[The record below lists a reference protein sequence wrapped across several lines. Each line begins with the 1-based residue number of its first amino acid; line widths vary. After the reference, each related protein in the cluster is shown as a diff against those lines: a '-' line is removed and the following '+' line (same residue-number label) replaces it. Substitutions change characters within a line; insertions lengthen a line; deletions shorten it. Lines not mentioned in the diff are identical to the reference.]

1 MATIMSP
8 GMSEPHPHD
17 RHDRNDRL
25 RAAAPVLAATAVL
38 LAVLIGGALLASNL
52 VDVGLLFMTNR

>member
-8 GMSEPHPHD
+8 GMSEPHTHD
-17 RHDRNDRL
+17 RHDRHDRL

-52 VDVGLLFMTNR
+52 VDVGLLFMKNR

>member
-8 GMSEPHPHD
+8 GMSEAHVHD
-17 RHDRNDRL
+17 RHDRHDRL

-38 LAVLIGGALLASNL
+38 IAVLIGGALLASTL
-52 VDVGLLFMTNR
+52 VDVGLLFLTSR

>member
-8 GMSEPHPHD
+8 GVPEPHLHV
-17 RHDRNDRL
+17 RHDRL

-52 VDVGLLFMTNR
+52 MDLGLLFMTNR

>member
-8 GMSEPHPHD
+8 GMPDPHVHGPH
-17 RHDRNDRL
+17 DRL

-38 LAVLIGGALLASNL
+38 LAALIGGALLASNL
-52 VDVGLLFMTNR
+52 VDLGLLFMTNR

>member
-8 GMSEPHPHD
+8 GMSEPHTHD
-17 RHDRNDRL
+17 RHDRL
-25 RAAAPVLAATAVL
+25 RAAAPVLAATALL